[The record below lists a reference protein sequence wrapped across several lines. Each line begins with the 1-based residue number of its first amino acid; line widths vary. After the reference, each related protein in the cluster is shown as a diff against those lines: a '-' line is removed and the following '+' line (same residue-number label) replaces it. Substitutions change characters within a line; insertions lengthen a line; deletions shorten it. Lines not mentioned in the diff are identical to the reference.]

1 MHEPPPIHAI
11 AQRPPVGARCAVH
24 AETEALAVCVR
35 CGNYMCAA
43 CSQSGRSGQCNAC
56 VERAGGTR
64 FPFSRDRWR
73 FSAVVEYCWTR
84 FKAEWLTLSL
94 GALIFLAL
102 IYGLAMVGVVA
113 SVAFMRT
120 AAETAD
126 ADHGLPTL
134 GIRIAVQALQVLAQL
149 WLQLGLFALALDT
162 LEGRSPRLSTLFTR
176 IDRFPAA
183 LLQLLI
189 IYAALLVFLVPVGLT
204 YVLVPDETGTRE
216 LAMLGVAVVLAI
228 PAFYLAIGCGFGMLE
243 LVHNPSASAVEA
255 LRTSFCLVHGHRLI
269 VVGTGLFAAV
279 VVIAGAIACCVG
291 IVPALALGT
300 LIIGG
305 VFLALKTPTSSS
317 SAPSLPA

>member
-1 MHEPPPIHAI
+1 MQEPPASEAI
-11 AQRPPVGARCAVH
+11 AQRPPAGARCAVH
-24 AETEALAVCVR
+24 AETEALAVCTR

-73 FSAVVEYCWTR
+73 FSGVVEYCWTR

-94 GALIFLAL
+94 AALIFLAL

-113 SVAFMRT
+113 SIAFMRA
-120 AAETAD
+120 AAEPAD
-126 ADHGLPTL
+126 GYDLPTL
-134 GIRIAVQALQVLAQL
+134 GIRIAVQAVQVLVQL

-162 LEGRSPRLSTLFTR
+162 LEGRSPKLSTLFTR

-189 IYAALLVFLVPVGLT
+189 VYAGLLVLLAPVGLT
-204 YVLVPDETGTRE
+204 YVLVPDETGTRQ

-228 PAFYLAIGCGFGMLE
+228 PAFYLALGCGFGMLE
-243 LVHNPSASAVEA
+243 LVHNPSTSAVEA
-255 LRTSFCLVHGHRLI
+255 LRTSFRVVHGHRLI
-269 VVGTGLFAAV
+269 VVGAGLFAAV

-300 LIIGG
+300 LIMSG
-305 VFLALKTPTSSS
+305 VFLALKTPTSAAA
-317 SAPSLPA
+317 APSLPA